1 MPTEPFILG
10 DNWARNVVM
19 PSRSMEETPQEGLLA
34 ALSRVAPDRF
44 PCVAIVDDSP
54 DARRLIRR
62 ILQSQ
67 GNFTIH
73 EAESGKQ
80 ALSLVEKEHPDLII
94 LDLMMPEMDG
104 FAVLDALKAK
114 PETAEIPVIVSTA
127 KELTPE
133 EKNKLKGQ
141 IQALMQKGDF
151 LSDEFLDEVRTLIG

>member
-1 MPTEPFILG
+1 
-10 DNWARNVVM
+10 
-19 PSRSMEETPQEGLLA
+19 MEETPQEGLLA